1 MGYTQFLAWVGKQG
15 LKIPGLQKYLYKAW
29 KEAEKVGTPIVE
41 KNFPR
46 LLTKAKDFYKN
57 FKTFDPKVVSKTK
70 ITPDKV
76 KGKSPLQREISER
89 TGKVFDPKTDQYVT
103 PGKVTKIPTS
113 YKTPPVQ
120 PKRIPL
126 FANPTSQEA
135 MIFFREYG
143 KKQQGIYGP
152 FGRGTDGFRNM
163 MQWVGVNSPK
173 EVMKVMK
180 QYGYKPKVV
189 PKADGGS
196 IDKSLPGRSRDI

>member
-1 MGYTQFLAWVGKQG
+1 MLYVEFLKWVGKQG
-15 LKIPGLQKYLYKAW
+15 LKSKVLQKYLNKAW
-29 KEAEKVGTPIVE
+29 QEGTKGGKVILKTH
-41 KNFPR
+41 FPK
-46 LLTKAKDFYKN
+46 LLNKAKEYHEGFKRAGLEVVKPIKVPEQTKN
-57 FKTFDPKVVSKTK
+57 
-70 ITPDKV
+70 ILNI
-76 KGKSPLQREISER
+76 KSTLGGRP
-89 TGKVFDPKTDQYVT
+89 V
-103 PGKVTKIPTS
+103 KVTKIPTS

-180 QYGYKPKVV
+180 KYVYKHKVV
-189 PKADGGS
+189 HKEDGGR
-196 IDKSLPGRSRDI
+196 IDKSLTGRSRDI